1 MSGRGTNRG
10 GKTLSSRGRHSTGR
24 GRIVVQVTPTIPSP
38 QVSLN
43 QSLSHAQLTPSP
55 HINTMPSP
63 SPTQTPTP
71 TPTPS
76 ATIPQNPT
84 PNTSTTIPQN
94 SEQTL
99 PHTQSS
105 AIEPDDDEGID
116 QEGLDEIEP
125 YGNE

>member
-76 ATIPQNPT
+76 ATIPQNPLRANLIGFCLHGDMHLLT
-84 PNTSTTIPQN
+84 RSCYRLLN
-94 SEQTL
+94 L
-99 PHTQSS
+99 R
-105 AIEPDDDEGID
+105 
-116 QEGLDEIEP
+116 
-125 YGNE
+125 